1 MKYKINYTSKAQRD
15 LDGIWDY
22 IASEY
27 QNISSADRTV
37 QAIMDAVDQL
47 ERFPGLGPPLDSIV
61 DIKSDYRFLT
71 TGKYLTFYRI
81 LGAEIRVERI
91 LYGSRDYSPY
101 LLDDSS
107 NQESK

>member
-37 QAIMDAVDQL
+37 QAIMDSVDQL
-47 ERFPGLGPPLDSIV
+47 DRFQGLCPSLYSIV
-61 DIKSDYRFLT
+61 DIK
-71 TGKYLTFYRI
+71 
-81 LGAEIRVERI
+81 
-91 LYGSRDYSPY
+91 RD
-101 LLDDSS
+101 
-107 NQESK
+107 